1 MMNMVKRLI
10 VLLLMCAMVVLTAA
24 CAVPAATSVDQADGL
39 DSASAW
45 PFTFSTVSL
54 SGEEITESAFAKN
67 KLTILNVFATWCP
80 PCVAEL
86 PDLGLV
92 AAEYAGKGVQ
102 LVGLLEDGVVATT
115 GKPDDKVI
123 EQANTLLANAKAEY
137 LVILP
142 DAALREKFFA
152 SLQYVP
158 TTFFLDETGT
168 VVETLIGSRSAEEWA
183 NQIDAVLAKLGSK

>member
-1 MMNMVKRLI
+1 MMKRLI
-10 VLLLMCAMVVLTAA
+10 VLPLMFAVVILTVA
-24 CAVPAATSVDQADGL
+24 CAGPVASVDQADGL

-45 PFTFSTVSL
+45 PFTFTTVSL
-54 SGEEITESAFAKN
+54 SGEEITESTFAGN

-80 PCVAEL
+80 PCIAEL

-92 AAEYAGKGVQ
+92 AAEYASKGVQ
-102 LVGLLEDGVVATT
+102 LVGLLEDGVIATT
-115 GKPDDKVI
+115 GKPDNKVI
-123 EQANTLLANAKAEY
+123 EQANTLLANAQAEY

-142 DAALREKFFA
+142 DASLREKFLA

-168 VVETLIGSRSAEEWA
+168 VVETLIGSRDAEEWA
-183 NQIDAVLAKLGSK
+183 KQIDAVLAKLESK